1 MAPHE
6 NQAGLVLLYP
16 SLSGQDQWEEG
27 LGNAAHPPP
36 PPPMAPGLP
45 EVGWSV
51 EQDGWKARGLGAL
64 AALFRLQD
72 TGGAGQEGLGG
83 SLEDFWRKLGD
94 GLRTLRV
101 SARATMRGGQVGLA

>member
-1 MAPHE
+1 MGGG
-6 NQAGLVLLYP
+6 AGKRGPPLL
-16 SLSGQDQWEEG
+16 
-27 LGNAAHPPP
+27 
-36 PPPMAPGLP
+36 MAPGLP

-72 TGGAGQEGLGG
+72 TGRAGQEGLGG

-101 SARATMRGGQVGLA
+101 SARATMRGGQEGLA

>member
-1 MAPHE
+1 MRPTPH
-6 NQAGLVLLYP
+6 P
-16 SLSGQDQWEEG
+16 
-27 LGNAAHPPP
+27 H
-36 PPPMAPGLP
+36 PPMAPGLP

-83 SLEDFWRKLGD
+83 SLEDFWRKLRD